1 MWSWLRVLSRCRRV
15 HGGYVHTCSAT
26 EPIAAVHVW
35 TCCVRPS
42 SKLSV
47 GRSAS
52 PDFLLTG
59 FALALLHFSA
69 DLLKPKSVVVL
80 NDRPELTH
88 VSTCADSVRQVAVWL
103 FEDRLSEDRLLED
116 RWRWTS
122 MS

>member
-103 FEDRLSEDRLLED
+103 FEYRLQQSEVRTHRL
-116 RWRWTS
+116 RPIS
-122 MS
+122 C